1 MINLEKAT
9 PSGGIRL
16 PMMLPGIPLEN
27 LRGGAVSASGTDR
40 PIPSISLNSGPATSG
55 FQVLGTTNNALPPPV
70 SDPRFIDS
78 KYKSFFSFYFV
89 VLICET
95 FSLAQEIPT
104 MIFLKCLSLR

>member
-9 PSGGIRL
+9 PSGGVRI
-16 PMMLPGIPLEN
+16 PMMLPGIPLPEN
-27 LRGGAVSASGTDR
+27 LRDTVSASGTDR
-40 PIPSISLNSGPATSG
+40 SFPSISLNSGPATSG
-55 FQVLGTTNNALPPPV
+55 FQVLGTANNAVTPD

-104 MIFLKCLSLR
+104 MIFLKCLSLC